1 MQKSDILSCRN
12 SKIGEIGA
20 FAIIYYIYGTRVRAY
35 IAKNEIENKRTDYR
49 SKERYG
55 VKRTISESEKSISER
70 KSSIERRRIRR

>member
-12 SKIGEIGA
+12 SKMGEIGA
-20 FAIIYYIYGTRVRAY
+20 FAIIYYIKERACAR

>member
-1 MQKSDILSCRN
+1 MQKSDILSYRN

-20 FAIIYYIYGTRVRAY
+20 FAIIYYIKERARAR